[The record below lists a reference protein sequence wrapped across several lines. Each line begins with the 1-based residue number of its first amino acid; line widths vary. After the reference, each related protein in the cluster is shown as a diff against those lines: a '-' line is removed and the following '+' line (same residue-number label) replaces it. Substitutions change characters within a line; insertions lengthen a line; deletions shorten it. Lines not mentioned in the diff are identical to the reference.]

1 MSSMDLAT
9 KTINIIL
16 KTAMSSCVATVINV
30 IFQAQSTAHPKT
42 LTVMDAMRQST
53 KTPSGTKKVN
63 DQSYP

>member
-1 MSSMDLAT
+1 
-9 KTINIIL
+9 
-16 KTAMSSCVATVINV
+16 MSSCVATVINV